1 MQRPTPSWLSS
12 AIFYEIYPQSFRDT
26 NGDGIGDLLGVI
38 EKLDYIKSLGCD
50 AIWLNPCFV
59 SPFRDAGYDISDFY
73 KVAPRYGTNADLV
86 RLFREAHKRGMRVC
100 LDLVAGHTSTDHP
113 WFQASARP
121 EKNKYS
127 NWFVWTDNGWQD
139 PGTPLTGIRGVY
151 DRDGAF
157 VINFFAHQP
166 SLNYGF
172 ANPDP
177 NKPWQLPVTHPDV
190 QAVRREM
197 MKIMRFWLDQG
208 ADGFRVDMASSLVKG
223 DTDFRETMAFWRDVR
238 KVYDRDY
245 PEAVLIAEWSNPAL
259 AIAAGFHI
267 DFMIHF
273 NIMVYTTL
281 FRSERHRDIFRTQT
295 EQECGHSFFDRTGKG
310 DIRRFLDVY
319 LEHYEPTRDMGF
331 ISVPTGNHDIG
342 RLATGRTVAELEVA
356 FAFLMTQP
364 GVPYIYMGDEIGMRQ
379 VEELPSKE
387 GGFGRTGA
395 RTPMQW
401 DATKNA
407 GFSKAAA
414 SKLYLPID
422 PKKDR
427 PTVARQE
434 HDQKSLLNHV
444 RRLGKL
450 RKEIP
455 ALSGAGDFTPVY
467 AKAGKFPFAY
477 TRSRDGQTVLVAVN
491 PGAKPV
497 KVTFDAGKLSEN
509 AKVLLGR
516 GAKLSVRKGR
526 ATLEMTG
533 VSYGIFG

>member
-1 MQRPTPSWLSS
+1 
-12 AIFYEIYPQSFRDT
+12 
-26 NGDGIGDLLGVI
+26 
-38 EKLDYIKSLGCD
+38 
-50 AIWLNPCFV
+50 
-59 SPFRDAGYDISDFY
+59 
-73 KVAPRYGTNADLV
+73 
-86 RLFREAHKRGMRVC
+86 
-100 LDLVAGHTSTDHP
+100 
-113 WFQASARP
+113 
-121 EKNKYS
+121 
-127 NWFVWTDNGWQD
+127 
-139 PGTPLTGIRGVY
+139 
-151 DRDGAF
+151 
-157 VINFFAHQP
+157 
-166 SLNYGF
+166 
-172 ANPDP
+172 
-177 NKPWQLPVTHPDV
+177 
-190 QAVRREM
+190 
-197 MKIMRFWLDQG
+197 
-208 ADGFRVDMASSLVKG
+208 
-223 DTDFRETMAFWRDVR
+223 
-238 KVYDRDY
+238 
-245 PEAVLIAEWSNPAL
+245 
-259 AIAAGFHI
+259 
-267 DFMIHF
+267 
-273 NIMVYTTL
+273 
-281 FRSERHRDIFRTQT
+281 
-295 EQECGHSFFDRTGKG
+295 
-310 DIRRFLDVY
+310 
-319 LEHYEPTRDMGF
+319 
-331 ISVPTGNHDIG
+331 
-342 RLATGRTVAELEVA
+342 
-356 FAFLMTQP
+356 
-364 GVPYIYMGDEIGMRQ
+364 MRQ